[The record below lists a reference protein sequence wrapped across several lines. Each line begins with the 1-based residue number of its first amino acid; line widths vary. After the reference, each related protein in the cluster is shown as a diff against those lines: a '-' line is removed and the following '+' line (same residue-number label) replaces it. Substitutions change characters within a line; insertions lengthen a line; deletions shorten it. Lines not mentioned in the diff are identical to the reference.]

1 MKPDPTP
8 PASSELDPAGLE
20 TVRVFG
26 NRISSLIS
34 AIAAVPFW
42 FLLHD
47 AVPEAVDPIE
57 LRYVFSALGFAL
69 FLFSFV
75 PGRLRR
81 SLAPAVNLYMHAL
94 NVWFV
99 GLVTLNH
106 FDPSYVA
113 GLLFVSVS
121 GTLVLSYNTAPRF
134 GRLLVHVAV
143 VFALNG
149 AAAALV
155 SNPLTPPFV
164 VFVCLASTLA
174 ALLIAVFVMMNMQ
187 NELHQNASELHTAR
201 LVLEEQ
207 KERAEAATVAK
218 STFLATMSH
227 EIRTPMNGVLGMA
240 DILLTT
246 DLDEDQRELVGTIK
260 TSGDALLTI
269 INDILDFSK
278 AESEQM
284 EVEMRPL
291 DVRSCVYDATDLIAQ
306 AAVQKGIELVCD
318 VGEQVPLQI
327 EGDVTR
333 LRQVL
338 VNLLSNAVKF
348 TSRGEVVLS
357 VSQQPGKADA
367 ALRFAVRD
375 TGIGIPQDRIDRLF
389 QPFTQADAS
398 TTRHYGGTGLGLA
411 ISKRLVE
418 AMGGQMHVESKPGQ
432 GSTFW
437 FTLPAHA
444 AELPTPPTPD
454 PALQNRRIL
463 IAHSNATSRAVLTRF
478 CAGWKMRPAH
488 ASSGVEIHRTL
499 EYAHTFHAFLIDLA
513 MLEQSPELI
522 SLLKM
527 HRLPLVVMAS
537 PGQDAASIG
546 IAHELVHK
554 PVRPGPLHRSL
565 LRLLTSSPVQEA
577 TPTQPSSAL
586 AQTPF
591 AQTSVDRPSMP
602 PTSSLDILLVEDQ
615 ETNRKI
621 AMRMLRE
628 RGHHIDVAEDGDEA
642 VTAVGRHRYDLVLMD
657 IRMPGMDG
665 VTATRLIRAAW
676 KDGGPRIV
684 ALTADAMQEDRDR
697 CFKAGMDDFLAK
709 PIEVKA
715 LDRVLAEAARHKLVS
730 SSEQPAASR

>member
-1 MKPDPTP
+1 MKPDTTP
-8 PASSELDPAGLE
+8 PVSSELDPAGLE

-42 FLLHD
+42 YLLHD

-57 LRYVFSALGFAL
+57 LRYVFGALGLAL

-75 PGRLRR
+75 RGRLRR
-81 SLAPAVNLYMHAL
+81 SLAPAVNLYMHVL

-121 GTLVLSYNTAPRF
+121 GTLVFSFNTSPRF
-134 GRLLVHVAV
+134 GRLLVHVVV

-149 AAAALV
+149 AAATLV
-155 SNPLTPPFV
+155 SDPLTPPFV
-164 VFVCLASTLA
+164 VFVCLASTLT

-187 NELHQNASELHTAR
+187 NELQQSASELHTAR
-201 LVLEEQ
+201 LVLEEK
-207 KERAEAATVAK
+207 KEMAEAATVAK

-291 DVRSCVYDATDLIAQ
+291 DVRTCVYDATDLIAQ

-318 VGEQVPLQI
+318 VGERVPLQI

-418 AMGGQMHVESKPGQ
+418 AMGGEMHVESTPGK

-437 FTLPAHA
+437 FSLPAHA
-444 AELPTPPTPD
+444 AEPAPPTAPD
-454 PALQNRRIL
+454 LSLSLQNRRVL
-463 IAHSNATSRAVLTRF
+463 IAHGNAASRTVLTRF
-478 CAGWKMRPAH
+478 CTGWKMRPAH
-488 ASSGVEIHRTL
+488 ASSSVELHRAL
-499 EYAHTFHAFLIDLA
+499 AHAHTFHVLLIDLS
-513 MLEQSPELI
+513 MLEQAPELMGV
-522 SLLKM
+522 LRM
-527 HRLPLVVMAS
+527 HGLPLVVMAS

-546 IAHELVHK
+546 IPHELVHK

-565 LRLLTSSPVQEA
+565 LRLLTSSPVHTE
-577 TPTQPSSAL
+577 PLSPSAP
-586 AQTPF
+586 QR
-591 AQTSVDRPSMP
+591 SVDRPSAPPMP
-602 PTSSLDILLVEDQ
+602 SLDVLLVEDQ
-615 ETNRKI
+615 ETNQKI
-621 AMRMLRE
+621 ALRMLRE
-628 RGHHIDVAEDGDEA
+628 RGHRVGVARDGEEA

-676 KDGGPRIV
+676 KDAGPRIV

-715 LDRVLAEAARHKLVS
+715 LDRVLAEATRHKLVS

>member
-1 MKPDPTP
+1 MKPDPTRQT
-8 PASSELDPAGLE
+8 SSELDSSGLE

-26 NRISSLIS
+26 NRISSFIS
-34 AIAAVPFW
+34 TLALVPFW
-42 FLLHD
+42 FLMRD
-47 AVPEAVDPIE
+47 TVPYAVDPIE
-57 LRYVFSALGFAL
+57 VRYALSAIGLLL
-69 FLFSFV
+69 FVYSFV
-75 PGRLRR
+75 RGRLRR
-81 SLAPAVNLYMHAL
+81 YLAPAVNLYMHSL

-99 GLVTLNH
+99 GLVTLNQ

-113 GLLFVSVS
+113 GLFFVSVS
-121 GTLVLSYNTAPRF
+121 ATLVFSYNASPHF
-134 GRLLVHVAV
+134 GRLLIHLAV
-143 VFALNG
+143 VLALNG
-149 AAAALV
+149 AAALLV
-155 SNPLTPPFV
+155 TSPLMPPFV
-164 VFVCLASTLA
+164 VFVCLASILA

-187 NELHQNASELHTAR
+187 GALRQSADELHAAR
-201 LVLEEQ
+201 LVLEEK
-207 KERAEAATVAK
+207 KEAAEAATVAK

-246 DLDEDQRELVGTIK
+246 DLDEDQSELVGTIK

-291 DVRSCVYDATDLIAQ
+291 DVHTCVYDATDLVAQ
-306 AAVQKGIELVCD
+306 AAAQKGIELVCD
-318 VGEQVPLQI
+318 VGEAVPLQI

-348 TSRGEVVLS
+348 TRQGEVVLS
-357 VSQQPGKADA
+357 VSRTSGEADA
-367 ALRFAVRD
+367 ALQFSVRD
-375 TGIGIPQDRIDRLF
+375 TGIGIPADRLDRLF

-418 AMGGQMHVESKPGQ
+418 AMGGQMQVESRPRQ
-432 GSTFW
+432 GSTFR
-437 FTLPAHA
+437 FTLPAYA
-444 AELPTPPTPD
+444 AEPPPPATPD
-454 PALQNRRIL
+454 PALQNRRVL
-463 IAHSNATSRAVLTRF
+463 IAHANNASRAVLTRF
-478 CAGWKMRPAH
+478 CADWKMRPAH
-488 ASSGVEIHRTL
+488 ASSGVDIHRAL
-499 EYAHTFHAFLIDLA
+499 EYAHTFHAFLIDLSI
-513 MLEQSPELI
+513 LEHAPELTG
-522 SLLKM
+522 LLKM
-527 HRLPLVVMAS
+527 HGVPVVVMAS

-565 LRLLTSSPVQEA
+565 LRLLTSSPAQEEAPAQA
-577 TPTQPSSAL
+577 TAASAPSPTAQPSM
-586 AQTPF
+586 
-591 AQTSVDRPSMP
+591 DRPSVP
-602 PTSSLDILLVEDQ
+602 PTPSLDILLVEDQ
-615 ETNRKI
+615 ETNQKI
-621 AMRMLRE
+621 ALRMLHE
-628 RGHHIDVAEDGDEA
+628 RGHHADIAEDGDEA
-642 VTAVGRHRYDLVLMD
+642 ITAVGRHRYDLVLMD

-665 VTATRLIRAAW
+665 VTATRMIRAAW

-709 PIEVKA
+709 PIEVRA
-715 LDRVLAEAARHKLVS
+715 LERVLAEAVRHKPAS
-730 SSEQPAASR
+730 SNVPPAAVR